1 MGVQK
6 TILQCCISLVLPNL
20 GGQLTTRL
28 TILPTQL
35 LNPWHLNNFR
45 NKNSLRQNFVKLL
58 NVKQKHT
65 VEWWC
70 KNAVLWTSSNGT
82 GASIAARLS
91 SGASECQKSWWG
103 QVLSCG
109 HNLSPPDWN
118 RVNES
123 VWRQSPNVPI
133 PSNGPVKREEAKGV
147 CTRQQ

>member
-82 GASIAARLS
+82 GASIEARLS

-103 QVLSCG
+103 QVLCCG
-109 HNLSPPDWN
+109 NNLSPPDLN
-118 RVNES
+118 RVDES
-123 VWRQSPNVPI
+123 DTKSPRPHTFRR
-133 PSNGPVKREEAKGV
+133 PCKKR
-147 CTRQQ
+147 RS